1 MSDGTWAV
9 HASLDVSYRVAETE
23 DVLSPENDALAR
35 AARTAPGDRRL
46 IVVDETVLADRSGEI
61 TGYFRARGV
70 TPTVLALPGGE
81 QTKVLASVE
90 RIAEAA
96 DSAALSRRDPIVAI
110 GGGVL
115 TDMVGL
121 AAGLYRRGTPYV
133 RIPTTLIGLVDAAV
147 GVKTAVNFHGHKNR
161 LGFFHAASDTLLDR
175 RFLRTLSTRHITN
188 GLAEIVKMGVIADV
202 ELFDLLDTHAERLVD
217 GRLDGP
223 EGRRVIRL
231 AVGSML
237 AELQPNL
244 WEHDLRRAVDF
255 GHTFSPALE
264 MAAQPGMLHGEAVS
278 VDMALSCALAVGQ
291 GLQTADEALRV
302 LALLRRVGLPVRH
315 EHCTVPFLL
324 AALQEAT
331 RHRGGEQN
339 LPLPIGIGKCFF
351 AAGVTEAE
359 LRRASALLHRL
370 LDGTGAVA

>member
-1 MSDGTWAV
+1 M
-9 HASLDVSYRVAETE
+9 
-23 DVLSPENDALAR
+23 
-35 AARTAPGDRRL
+35 
-46 IVVDETVLADRSGEI
+46 
-61 TGYFRARGV
+61 

-81 QTKVLASVE
+81 RTKALVSVE

-96 DSAALSRRDPIVAI
+96 DSVALSRRDPIVAI

-115 TDMVGL
+115 TDLVGL

-133 RIPTTLIGLVDAAV
+133 RIPTTLIGLVDAAI

-161 LGFFHAASDTLLDR
+161 LGSFHAASDTLLDR

-188 GLAEIVKMGVIADV
+188 GLAEIVKMGVIADA
-202 ELFDLLDTHAERLVD
+202 ELFDLLDAHAERLVD

-223 EGRRVIRL
+223 EGQRVIRL

-237 AELQPNL
+237 AELEPNL
-244 WEHDLRRAVDF
+244 WEQDLQRAVDF

-278 VDMALSCALAVGQ
+278 VDMALSCALAVGR
-291 GLQTADEALRV
+291 GLQGADEALRV

-315 EHCTVPFLL
+315 ELCEVPFLQD
-324 AALQEAT
+324 ALQEST

-339 LPLPIGIGKCFF
+339 LPLPIGIGKCSF
-351 AAGVTEAE
+351 AVGVAEAE

-370 LDGTGAVA
+370 LDEAGAAA